1 MSKVESKPEADVCLL
16 LEGTYPFVRGGVSS
30 WVHQLLTGMPELTF
44 SLVFLG
50 GRRRDYGKPRYEL
63 PQNVV
68 HLETHYLEDG
78 LRHEPPK
85 PTNPSA
91 QLARESEQLH
101 EYLEARAGGSQV
113 TEATLARLEHAV
125 DSALVRMERPGGLK
139 LEHFLCSEAA
149 WKHMRKAH
157 QATDPD
163 ASFVDYF
170 WTLRLLHAPLF
181 QLAAIAAQAPL
192 ARVYHTVSTG
202 YAGFLG
208 ALLERHSGRPLILS
222 EHGIYTKER
231 RIDLNQ
237 AEWFDDLGGPQH
249 ASWSDGSAAIRKLWI
264 RYFESLGRL
273 TYRAANPII
282 SLYEGNRVRQASDG
296 APSERTRVI
305 VNGIDANRFEAARST
320 RPQTEVPLVVG
331 LIGRVVPIKD
341 VKTFL
346 RAMQLVTAAL
356 PKAEGWIVGSEDED
370 PAYGQE
376 CRALARGL
384 GIEKHIRFLGH
395 QNVADILPQLGLL
408 MLTSISEAQ
417 PLAILEAFAAGVPCV
432 ATDVGACREQIEG
445 RTDEDRALG
454 PAGRIAPF
462 ADARALGDAA
472 LELISDFDA
481 WKACQVAGLERVQRF
496 YAEATMLDE
505 YRGVY
510 LRAMRIEEG

>member
-1 MSKVESKPEADVCLL
+1 MKPAPKPEADVCLL

-30 WVHQLLTGMPELTF
+30 WVHQLITGMPELTF

-50 GRRRDYGKPRYEL
+50 GRRRDYAKPKYEL

-78 LRHEPPK
+78 LRHAAPR
-85 PTNPSA
+85 PTHPSQ

-101 EYLEARAGGSQV
+101 DYLKARAGG
-113 TEATLARLEHAV
+113 ATASKSAMERLEQAV
-125 DSALVRMERPGGLK
+125 DAALVRMERPGGLK
-139 LEHFLCSEAA
+139 LEHFLCSEVA
-149 WKHMRKAH
+149 WQHICTAH
-157 QATDPD
+157 QASDPD

-181 QLAAIAAQAPL
+181 QLAAIAAQAPA

-208 ALLERHSGRPLILS
+208 ALLERHTGRPLILS

-249 ASWSDGSAAIRKLWI
+249 GAWSDGSAAIRKLWI

-282 SLYEGNRVRQASDG
+282 SLYEGNRARQASDG

-305 VNGIDANRFEAARST
+305 VNGIDAKRFEAARLARSSQ
-320 RPQTEVPLVVG
+320 RVPPVVG

-346 RAMQLVTAAL
+346 RAMQLVAAQL
-356 PKAEGWIVGSEDED
+356 PDAQGWIVGSEEED

-376 CRALARGL
+376 CRAFARSL

-395 QNVADILPQLGLL
+395 QNVADILPRLGVL

-432 ATDVGACREQIEG
+432 VTDVGACREQIEG
-445 RTDEDRALG
+445 RTLEDRGLG
-454 PAGRIAPF
+454 NAGRIAPF
-462 ADARALGDAA
+462 ADARALGDAV
-472 LELISDFDA
+472 LELLSNADA
-481 WKACQVAGLERVQRF
+481 WRSCQAAGLERVARF
-496 YAEATMLDE
+496 YAESTMLDE
-505 YRGVY
+505 YRAVY
-510 LRAMRIEEG
+510 RRAMEG

>member
-1 MSKVESKPEADVCLL
+1 MKPEADVCLL

-30 WVHQLLTGMPELTF
+30 WVHQLIMGMPELTF
-44 SLVFLG
+44 SLIFLG
-50 GRRRDYGKPRYEL
+50 GRRRDYGKSKYDL
-63 PQNVV
+63 PPNVV

-78 LRHEPPK
+78 LKHGNPK
-85 PTNPSA
+85 PANPRP

-101 EYLEARAGGSQV
+101 EYLKVRAEGSV
-113 TEATLARLEHAV
+113 PKADELARLEGGV
-125 DSALVRMERPGGLK
+125 DAALLRLERPGGLK

-149 WKHMRKAH
+149 WQHMSRTH
-157 QATDPD
+157 QQNDPD
-163 ASFVDYF
+163 GSFIDYF
-170 WTLRLLHAPLF
+170 WTLRLLHAPIF
-181 QLAAIAAQAPL
+181 QLASIAAKAPL

-237 AEWFDDLGGPQH
+237 AEWFDDLGGPKH
-249 ASWSDGSAAIRKLWI
+249 ASFTDGSALIRKLWI

-282 SLYEGNRVRQASDG
+282 SLYEGNRERQASDG

-305 VNGIDANRFEAARST
+305 VNGINAARFESALAS
-320 RPQTEVPLVVG
+320 RPQDKAPPVVG

-346 RAMQLVTAAL
+346 RAMQLVTAEL
-356 PKAEGWIVGSEDED
+356 PEAEGWIVGSEEED
-370 PAYGQE
+370 PAYGEE
-376 CRALARGL
+376 CRALARSL
-384 GIEKHIRFLGH
+384 GIEQHIRFLGH
-395 QNVADILPQLGLL
+395 QDVAEILPQLGLL

-432 ATDVGACREQIEG
+432 ATDVGACREQIDG
-445 RTDEDRALG
+445 RSAEDKALG
-454 PAGRIAPF
+454 RAGRVAPF
-462 ADARALGDAA
+462 ADARALGNAA
-472 LELISDFDA
+472 LELLANEDA
-481 WKACQVAGLERVQRF
+481 WKACQSAGLERVRRF
-496 YAEATMLDE
+496 YAESHMLDE
-505 YRGVY
+505 YRAVY
-510 LRAMRIEEG
+510 TRAMEA

>member
-1 MSKVESKPEADVCLL
+1 MKPPADKPEADVCLL
-16 LEGTYPFVRGGVSS
+16 LEGTYPFVRGGVSG
-30 WVHQLLTGMPELTF
+30 WVHQLITGMPELTF

-63 PQNVV
+63 PQNVI

-78 LRHEPPK
+78 LKHEPPK

-91 QLARESEQLH
+91 QLGRDSDQLH
-101 EYLEARAGGSQV
+101 EYLNMRAGRTPGS
-113 TEATLARLEHAV
+113 EAALARLEHGV
-125 DSALVRMERPGGLK
+125 DSALVRLERPGGLR
-139 LEHFLCSEAA
+139 LEHFLCSEVA
-149 WKHMRKAH
+149 WQHICRAH

-170 WTLRLLHAPLF
+170 WTLRLLHAPIF
-181 QLAAIAAQAPL
+181 QLAAIAAQAPQ

-208 ALLERHSGRPLILS
+208 ALLERHTGRPLVLS

-249 ASWSDGSAAIRKLWI
+249 TSWSDGSAAIRKLWI

-282 SLYEGNRVRQASDG
+282 SLYEGNRERQARDG
-296 APSERTRVI
+296 APTDRTRVI
-305 VNGIDANRFEAARST
+305 VNGINANRFDEARAT
-320 RPQTEVPLVVG
+320 RPQDKAPLVVG

-346 RAMQLVTAAL
+346 RAMQLVTAEL
-356 PKAEGWIVGSEDED
+356 PTAEGWIIGGEDED

-376 CRALARGL
+376 CRALARSL
-384 GIEKHIRFLGH
+384 GIEKHIKFLGH
-395 QNVADILPQLGLL
+395 QNVAEVLPKLGLL

-454 PAGRIAPF
+454 AAGRVAPF
-462 ADARALGDAA
+462 ADARALGNAA
-472 LELISDFDA
+472 LELLANFEV
-481 WKACQVAGLERVQRF
+481 WKNCQVAGLERVRRF
-496 YAEATMLDE
+496 YAESHMLDE
-505 YRGVY
+505 YRAVY
-510 LRAMRIEEG
+510 LRAMGE